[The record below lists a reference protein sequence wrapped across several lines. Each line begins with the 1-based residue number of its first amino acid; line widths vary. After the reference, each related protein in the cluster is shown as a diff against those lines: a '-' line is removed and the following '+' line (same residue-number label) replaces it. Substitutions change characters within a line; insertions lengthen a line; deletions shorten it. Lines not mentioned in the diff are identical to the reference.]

1 MIALKERGK
10 MLFENRVFLSGIY
23 LDPRYKFLLSV
34 EETKIARVHLSKT
47 LMKMNHLQ
55 EHNHA

>member
-1 MIALKERGK
+1 